1 MVKFLALCIGVLAI
15 SGCTARAAYETVRVG
30 ERNHCNEL
38 PDTERE
44 RCLARTQDDFD
55 AYQRK
60 KAEAGQRQ

>member
-1 MVKFLALCIGVLAI
+1 
-15 SGCTARAAYETVRVG
+15 VG

-38 PDTERE
+38 RDTERE

-60 KAEAGQRQ
+60 KAEAEQRQ